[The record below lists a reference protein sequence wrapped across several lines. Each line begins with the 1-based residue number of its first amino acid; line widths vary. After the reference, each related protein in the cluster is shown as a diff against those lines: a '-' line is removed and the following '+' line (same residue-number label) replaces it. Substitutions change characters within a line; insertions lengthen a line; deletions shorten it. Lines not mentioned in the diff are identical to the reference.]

1 MSDSMKKNLEELLQ
15 ELEKDDDFIALKHKY
30 EKPNEFTIMGDKR
43 REEWHSSFI
52 CWLLDPKQNHK
63 LGSAPLMKFIE
74 LVNSKDAGISLDK
87 KFIDEMKF
95 TLEKPISKR
104 KRIDIFGDCDQLK
117 LVIENKIKADET
129 VIDGT
134 AQTDDYYEYCEKHY
148 CNSQRCYI
156 LLKADLSTKVSNE
169 HFISITYQE
178 LYDYV
183 IEPLFMLCQTDTG
196 KEDTR
201 RVLEHYILDIS
212 NPFSMML
219 AFTQKEL
226 SRRIYK
232 KHQTIIETM
241 RNEVLEHGIDDDKSE
256 PCKFFKQNRV
266 YINNIILRTLSKP
279 IIVQS
284 YSKRPNGTELIEYLL
299 ELGYLEVGKTE
310 FTYKFGGKTVI
321 IMLEGNRTTYK
332 YRVGIGEDDY
342 DGKQEVEAF
351 TDAYDKLREAAVAAE
366 MTLGSVSTN
375 PGKIVYDMVLMHTG
389 KPETD
394 GKTIGDVWDF
404 LNGKTTG

>member
-1 MSDSMKKNLEELLQ
+1 MSDSMNKNFIELLRD
-15 ELEKDDDFIALKHKY
+15 LENDDDFIALKKKY
-30 EKPNEFTIMGDKR
+30 ETPNEFTIMGNKR

-87 KFIDEMKF
+87 KNIDEMKF
-95 TLEKPISKR
+95 TLEKPISKK
-104 KRIDIFGDCDQLK
+104 KRIDIFGDCNQLK
-117 LVIENKIKADET
+117 LVIENKIKSGEN
-129 VIDGT
+129 VINGR

-148 CNSQRCYI
+148 SNSQRCYI

-183 IEPLFMLCQTDTG
+183 IEPLFMLCQTETG

-226 SRRIYK
+226 SGRIYE
-232 KHQTIIETM
+232 KHETIIEAM
-241 RNEVLEHGIDDDKSE
+241 RKAVLEHGNDDKSE
-256 PCKFFKQNRV
+256 LCKFFKQNRV
-266 YINNIILRTLSKP
+266 YIDNSILRSLNKP
-279 IIVQS
+279 TILQS
-284 YSKRPNGTELIEYLL
+284 YSRRPNGSYVIERLL
-299 ELGYLEVGKTE
+299 ELGYLKVGETE
-310 FTYKFGGKTVI
+310 ITYEFCEKTVI
-321 IMLEGNRTTYK
+321 IMLEGNQTTYQ
-332 YRVGIGEDDY
+332 YRVGIGEDNY

-351 TDAYDKLREAAVAAE
+351 ADAYGKLRDAAIEAE
-366 MTLGSVSTN
+366 ERLDSGNSN
-375 PGKIVYDMVLMHTG
+375 PGKIVYDMVLMHAG
-389 KPETD
+389 KPEAD
-394 GKTIGDVWDF
+394 GKTIGDVWDS
-404 LNGKTTG
+404 LNEKTDG

>member
-1 MSDSMKKNLEELLQ
+1 MSDSMNKNFIELLRD
-15 ELEKDDDFIALKHKY
+15 LENDDDFIALKQKY
-30 EKPNEFTIMGDKR
+30 ETPNEFTIMGDKR

-52 CWLLDPKQNHK
+52 CWLLDPKKNHK

-87 KFIDEMKF
+87 KIIDEMKF

-129 VIDGT
+129 VIGGR

-148 CNSQRCYI
+148 SNSQRCYI

-183 IEPLFMLCQTDTG
+183 IEPLFMLCQTETG

-226 SRRIYK
+226 SGRIYE
-232 KHQTIIETM
+232 KHETIIEAM
-241 RNEVLEHGIDDDKSE
+241 RKAVFEHGIDDDKSE
-256 PCKFFKQNRV
+256 LCKFFKQNRL
-266 YINNIILRTLSKP
+266 YINNIILRSLNKP
-279 IIVQS
+279 PILQS
-284 YSKRPNGTELIEYLL
+284 SSKRPNGPELIEYLL
-299 ELGYLEVGKTE
+299 ELGYLEVGRTE
-310 FTYKFGGKTVI
+310 LTYKFGGKTVI
-321 IMLEGNRTTYK
+321 IMLEGNRTTYQ

-351 TDAYDKLREAAVAAE
+351 ADAYGRLRDAAVEAE
-366 MTLGSVSTN
+366 RRLGSISSN
-375 PGKIVYDMVLMHTG
+375 PGKIVYDMVLMHAG

-394 GKTIGDVWDF
+394 GKTIGEVWNL
-404 LNGKTTG
+404 LNRKTDG

>member
-1 MSDSMKKNLEELLQ
+1 
-15 ELEKDDDFIALKHKY
+15 
-30 EKPNEFTIMGDKR
+30 
-43 REEWHSSFI
+43 
-52 CWLLDPKQNHK
+52 
-63 LGSAPLMKFIE
+63 
-74 LVNSKDAGISLDK
+74 
-87 KFIDEMKF
+87 
-95 TLEKPISKR
+95 
-104 KRIDIFGDCDQLK
+104 
-117 LVIENKIKADET
+117 
-129 VIDGT
+129 
-134 AQTDDYYEYCEKHY
+134 
-148 CNSQRCYI
+148 
-156 LLKADLSTKVSNE
+156 
-169 HFISITYQE
+169 
-178 LYDYV
+178 
-183 IEPLFMLCQTDTG
+183 MLCQTDTG

-321 IMLEGNRTTYK
+321 IMLEGNQISYQ

-351 TDAYDKLREAAVAAE
+351 PDAYERLREAAVKAE
-366 MTLGSVSTN
+366 RRLGSVSTN

-394 GKTIGDVWDF
+394 GKTVSDVWDF

>member
-1 MSDSMKKNLEELLQ
+1 MSDSMNNIELLRD
-15 ELEKDDDFIALKHKY
+15 LENDDDFIALKQKY
-30 EKPNEFTIMGDKR
+30 ETPNEFTIMGDKR

-74 LVNSKDAGISLDK
+74 LVNSKGAEILLDK
-87 KFIDEMKF
+87 EIIDEMRF

-104 KRIDIFGDCDQLK
+104 KRIDIFGECNQLK

-129 VIDGT
+129 VIDGR
-134 AQTDDYYEYCEKHY
+134 AQTDDYYEYCEEY
-148 CNSQRCYI
+148 YSNSQRCYI

-183 IEPLFMLCQTDTG
+183 IEPVFMLCQTETD

-226 SRRIYK
+226 SGRIYE
-232 KHQTIIETM
+232 KHETIIEAM
-241 RNEVLEHGIDDDKSE
+241 RKAVIEHGIDDDKSE
-256 PCKFFKQNRV
+256 LCKFFKQNRV
-266 YINNIILRTLSKP
+266 YINNIILRSLGKP
-279 IIVQS
+279 TILQS
-284 YSKRPNGTELIEYLL
+284 YSRMPNGSKLIEHLL
-299 ELGYLEVGKTE
+299 ELGYFEVGNTE
-310 FTYKFGGKTVI
+310 LTYKYRGKTVI
-321 IMLEGNRTTYK
+321 IMLEGNRTTYQ

-342 DGKQEVEAF
+342 DGKQEVEEFA
-351 TDAYDKLREAAVAAE
+351 DAYGRLRDAEIAAE
-366 MTLGSVSTN
+366 SRLGSGSTN
-375 PGKIVYDMVLMHTG
+375 PGEIVSKMVLMNSG

-394 GKTIGDVWDF
+394 GKTLCDIWNF
-404 LNGKTTG
+404 LNGKTNG

>member
-1 MSDSMKKNLEELLQ
+1 M
-15 ELEKDDDFIALKHKY
+15 
-30 EKPNEFTIMGDKR
+30 
-43 REEWHSSFI
+43 
-52 CWLLDPKQNHK
+52 
-63 LGSAPLMKFIE
+63 
-74 LVNSKDAGISLDK
+74 
-87 KFIDEMKF
+87 
-95 TLEKPISKR
+95 
-104 KRIDIFGDCDQLK
+104 IFC
-117 LVIENKIKADET
+117 
-129 VIDGT
+129 
-134 AQTDDYYEYCEKHY
+134 
-148 CNSQRCYI
+148 
-156 LLKADLSTKVSNE
+156 
-169 HFISITYQE
+169 
-178 LYDYV
+178 
-183 IEPLFMLCQTDTG
+183 
-196 KEDTR
+196 
-201 RVLEHYILDIS
+201 IS

-219 AFTQKEL
+219 VFTQKEL

-394 GKTIGDVWDF
+394 GKTIGDVGIF
-404 LNGKTTG
+404 

>member
-1 MSDSMKKNLEELLQ
+1 MSDSMNKNFIELLRD
-15 ELEKDDDFIALKHKY
+15 LENDDDFVALKQKY
-30 EKPNEFTIMGDKR
+30 ETPNEFTIMGDKR

-74 LVNSKDAGISLDK
+74 LVNSKDGGISLDK
-87 KFIDEMKF
+87 ENIDEMKF
-95 TLEKPISKR
+95 TLEKHISKR
-104 KRIDIFGDCDQLK
+104 KRIDIFGDCNQLK

-129 VIDGT
+129 VINGR

-148 CNSQRCYI
+148 SNSQRCYI

-183 IEPLFMLCQTDTG
+183 IEPLFMSCQTETG
-196 KEDTR
+196 KKDTR

-226 SRRIYK
+226 SGRIYE
-232 KHQTIIETM
+232 KHETIIEAM
-241 RNEVLEHGIDDDKSE
+241 RKAVSEHGIEDDKSE
-256 PCKFFKQNRV
+256 LCKFFKQNMV
-266 YINNIILRTLSKP
+266 YINNIILRSLNKP
-279 IIVQS
+279 TIQS
-284 YSKRPNGTELIEYLL
+284 YSKRLNGSELIESLL
-299 ELGYLEVGKTE
+299 EKGYLEVGKTE
-310 FTYKFGGKTVI
+310 LTYKFGGKTVI
-321 IMLEGNRTTYK
+321 IILEGNRTTYQ

-342 DGKQEVEAF
+342 DGKQEVEVFA
-351 TDAYDKLREAAVAAE
+351 DAYGRLRDAAVAAE
-366 MTLGSVSTN
+366 RRLGSVSSN
-375 PGKIVYDMVLMHTG
+375 PGKIVYDMVLMHAG
-389 KPETD
+389 KLETD

-404 LNGKTTG
+404 LNGKTDG

>member
-1 MSDSMKKNLEELLQ
+1 MSDSMNKNFIELLRD
-15 ELEKDDDFIALKHKY
+15 LENDDDFVALKQKY
-30 EKPNEFTIMGDKR
+30 ETPNEFTIMGDKR

-74 LVNSKDAGISLDK
+74 LVNSKDGGISLDK
-87 KFIDEMKF
+87 KNIDEMKF

-104 KRIDIFGDCDQLK
+104 KRIDIFGDCNQLK

-129 VIDGT
+129 VIDGR

-148 CNSQRCYI
+148 SNSQRCYI
-156 LLKADLSTKVSNE
+156 LLKADLSTKISNE

-183 IEPLFMLCQTDTG
+183 IEPLFMLCQTETG
-196 KEDTR
+196 KKDTR

-226 SRRIYK
+226 SGRIYE
-232 KHQTIIETM
+232 KHETIIEAM
-241 RNEVLEHGIDDDKSE
+241 RKAVFEHGIDDKSE
-256 PCKFFKQNRV
+256 LCKFFKQNRA
-266 YINNIILRTLSKP
+266 YINNILLRSLNKP
-279 IIVQS
+279 TISQS
-284 YSKRPNGTELIEYLL
+284 YSKRPNGPELIEALL

-310 FTYKFGGKTVI
+310 LTYKFGGKTVI
-321 IMLEGNRTTYK
+321 IILEGNRTTYQ

-351 TDAYDKLREAAVAAE
+351 ADAYGRLRDAAVAAE
-366 MTLGSVSTN
+366 RRLGSVSSN
-375 PGKIVYDMVLMHTG
+375 PGKIVYDMVLMHAG

-404 LNGKTTG
+404 LNGKTDG